1 VSEPVISPSSPPPSR
16 TAWLV
21 AALLALLALLAIGLA
36 WDARQRLRTM
46 EKELVRRA
54 QESQAQAAEARVL
67 ARQAED
73 AARQAVAKV
82 ALVDARV
89 ADATVQR
96 SQVEELLDSLTRA
109 HDDGVLGEVEALV
122 RSAQQQSAITGSAE
136 PLLIGLRQ
144 VEERLARRNEPK
156 VERVRRAVARDIDRL
171 KASGATDPAALA
183 GRVDEVLRGVD
194 ELPLRAQPRDVAATA
209 AATSVTA
216 SAPASA
222 AAAGRTWTERVGL
235 WWAQTRSRVWDEVR
249 ALVRVTR
256 IDTPEAALLAPE
268 QGDFLRQ
275 HLKLRLLNAKL
286 ALLARHFDSAQTE
299 LREAQA
305 LLERYYDRD
314 ARRVAAHIELLRQL
328 ALHTRVSTPPRPDE
342 TLAALAAAAR

>member
-1 VSEPVISPSSPPPSR
+1 VIEPVNPPSSPPSR
-16 TAWLV
+16 TAWWV
-21 AALLALLALLAIGLA
+21 AALLAVLALVAIGLA
-36 WDARQRLRTM
+36 WDARQRLRTL
-46 EKELVRRA
+46 EQELVRRA
-54 QESQAQAAEARVL
+54 QESQTQAAEARVL

-73 AARQAVAKV
+73 AARQAVAQV

-109 HDDGVLGEVEALV
+109 HDDGVLGEVEVLV

-136 PLLIGLRQ
+136 PLLISLRQ

-156 VERVRRAVARDIDRL
+156 VERVRRAAARDLERL
-171 KASGATDPAALA
+171 KGSSATDPATLVV
-183 GRVDEVLRGVD
+183 RIDEVLRSVD
-194 ELPLRAQPRDVAATA
+194 ELPLRAQPRAA
-209 AATSVTA
+209 AATTAASAAAAA

-222 AAAGRTWTERVGL
+222 AADANWSERAAA
-235 WWAQTRSRVWDEVR
+235 WWAQARGQVAAEVR

-256 IDTPEAALLAPE
+256 IDSPEAALLAPE
-268 QGDFLRQ
+268 QSDFLRQ

-286 ALLARHFDSAQTE
+286 ALLARQFDSAQIE
-299 LREAQA
+299 LRESQA

-314 ARRVAAHIELLRQL
+314 ARRVAASIDLLRQVG
-328 ALHTRVSTPPRPDE
+328 LHTRVSTPPRPDE

>member
-1 VSEPVISPSSPPPSR
+1 VSEPVVPPSSPPSR

-21 AALLALLALLAIGLA
+21 ATLLALLALLAIGLA

-54 QESQAQAAEARVL
+54 QESQTQAAEARVL

-73 AARQAVAKV
+73 AARQAVARV

-109 HDDGVLGEVEALV
+109 HDDGVLGEVEVLV

-156 VERVRRAVARDIDRL
+156 VERVRRAVARDIERL

-194 ELPLRAQPRDVAATA
+194 ELPLRSQPRNAAATA
-209 AATSVTA
+209 ATAGGAA

-222 AAAGRTWTERVGL
+222 PAAGTAWTDRAGL
-235 WWAQTRSRVWDEVR
+235 WWAQTRSRVWAEVR
-249 ALVRVTR
+249 SLVRVTP
-256 IDTPEAALLAPE
+256 IETPEAALLAPE
-268 QGDFLRQ
+268 QGAFLRQ

-286 ALLARHFDSAQTE
+286 ALLARQFDSAQTD

-314 ARRVAAHIELLRQL
+314 ARRVASHTELLRQL

>member
-1 VSEPVISPSSPPPSR
+1 VSEPVNPPSSPPSR
-16 TAWLV
+16 TAWWV
-21 AALLALLALLAIGLA
+21 AALLAVLALVAIGLA
-36 WDARQRLRTM
+36 WDARQRLRTL
-46 EKELVRRA
+46 EQELVRRA
-54 QESQAQAAEARVL
+54 QESQTQAAEARVL

-73 AARQAVAKV
+73 AARQAVAQV

-109 HDDGVLGEVEALV
+109 HDDGVLGEVEVLV

-136 PLLIGLRQ
+136 PLLISLRQ

-156 VERVRRAVARDIDRL
+156 VERVRRAAARDLERL
-171 KASGATDPAALA
+171 KGSSATDPATLVV
-183 GRVDEVLRGVD
+183 RIDEVLRSVD
-194 ELPLRAQPRDVAATA
+194 ELPLRAQPRAA
-209 AATSVTA
+209 AATTA
-216 SAPASA
+216 ASA
-222 AAAGRTWTERVGL
+222 AAAASIPASAADANWSERAAA
-235 WWAQTRSRVWDEVR
+235 WWAQARGQVAAEVR

-256 IDTPEAALLAPE
+256 IDSPEAALLAPE
-268 QGDFLRQ
+268 QSDFLRQ

-286 ALLARHFDSAQTE
+286 ALLARQFDSAQIE
-299 LREAQA
+299 LRESQA

-314 ARRVAAHIELLRQL
+314 ARRVAASIDLLRQVG
-328 ALHTRVSTPPRPDE
+328 LHTRVSTPPRPDE

>member
-1 VSEPVISPSSPPPSR
+1 MSEPLVPPSSPPSR
-16 TAWLV
+16 TAWWV
-21 AALLALLALLAIGLA
+21 AALLAVLALVAIGLA

-54 QESQAQAAEARVL
+54 QDTQTQAAEALVL

-136 PLLIGLRQ
+136 PLLISLRQ

-156 VERVRRAVARDIDRL
+156 VERVRRAAARDLERL
-171 KASGATDPAALA
+171 KASGATDPATLTA
-183 GRVDEVLRGVD
+183 RIDEVLRSAD
-194 ELPLRAQPRDVAATA
+194 DLPLRAQPRAA
-209 AATSVTA
+209 AATTAATVAAAA

-222 AAAGRTWTERVGL
+222 AADGTWSERTAA
-235 WWAQTRSRVWDEVR
+235 WWAQVRSQVGAEVR

-256 IDTPEAALLAPE
+256 IDSPEAALLAPE
-268 QGDFLRQ
+268 QGAFLRQ

-286 ALLARHFDSAQTE
+286 ALLARQFDSAQTE
-299 LREAQA
+299 LREAQV

-314 ARRVAAHIELLRQL
+314 ARRVAASIELLRQVG
-328 ALHTRVSTPPRPDE
+328 LHTRVSAPPRPDE

>member
-1 VSEPVISPSSPPPSR
+1 VSEPVIPPSSSPSR
-16 TAWLV
+16 TAWLA
-21 AALLALLALLAIGLA
+21 AALLAVLALGAIGLA

-46 EKELVRRA
+46 EMELVRRA
-54 QESQAQAAEARVL
+54 QDSQAQAAEARVL

-156 VERVRRAVARDIDRL
+156 VERVRRAVARDLERL
-171 KASGATDPAALA
+171 KASGATDPATLTA
-183 GRVDEVLRGVD
+183 RIDDVLRGVD
-194 ELPLRAQPRDVAATA
+194 DLPLRAQPRASAATTA
-209 AATSVTA
+209 AAAAAVA
-216 SAPASA
+216 SAPAPA
-222 AAAGRTWTERVGL
+222 AADAAWAERAAA
-235 WWAQTRSRVWDEVR
+235 WWAQVRARVWAEVR

-256 IDTPEAALLAPE
+256 IDSPEAALLAPE
-268 QGDFLRQ
+268 QGEFLRQ
-275 HLKLRLLNAKL
+275 HLKLHLLNAKL
-286 ALLARHFDSAQTE
+286 AVLARQFDSAQTE
-299 LREAQA
+299 LRESQA

-314 ARRVAAHIELLRQL
+314 ARRVAASIEALRQV
-328 ALHTRVSTPPRPDE
+328 ALHARVSTPPRPDE

>member
-1 VSEPVISPSSPPPSR
+1 VSEPVIPPSSSPSR
-16 TAWLV
+16 IAWLA
-21 AALLALLALLAIGLA
+21 AALLALLAVLALGLA

-46 EKELVRRA
+46 EMELVRRA
-54 QESQAQAAEARVL
+54 QETQAQAAEARLL

-122 RSAQQQSAITGSAE
+122 RSALQQSAITGSAE
-136 PLLIGLRQ
+136 PLLISLRL

-156 VERVRRAVARDIDRL
+156 VERVRRAVARDLERL
-171 KASGATDPAALA
+171 KASVATDPATLA
-183 GRVDEVLRGVD
+183 GRIDEVLRGVD
-194 ELPLRAQPRDVAATA
+194 ELPLRAQPRAAASTSA
-209 AATSVTA
+209 AATSAA
-216 SAPASA
+216 SAPAPA
-222 AAAGRTWTERVGL
+222 AAADAAWTERAAT
-235 WWAQTRSRVWDEVR
+235 WWAHTRSRVGAEVR

-256 IDTPEAALLAPE
+256 IDTPEAALLAPDQVE
-268 QGDFLRQ
+268 FLRQ

-286 ALLARHFDSAQTE
+286 ALLARQFDSAQTD

-314 ARRVAAHIELLRQL
+314 VRRVAAHIELLRQL

>member
-1 VSEPVISPSSPPPSR
+1 VIEPVNPPSSPPSR
-16 TAWLV
+16 TAWWV
-21 AALLALLALLAIGLA
+21 AALLAVLALVAIGLA
-36 WDARQRLRTM
+36 WDARQRLRTL
-46 EKELVRRA
+46 EQELVRRA
-54 QESQAQAAEARVL
+54 QESQTQAAEARVL

-73 AARQAVAKV
+73 AARQAVAQV

-109 HDDGVLGEVEALV
+109 HDDGVLGEVEVLV

-136 PLLIGLRQ
+136 PLLISLRQ

-156 VERVRRAVARDIDRL
+156 VERVRRAAARDLERL
-171 KASGATDPAALA
+171 KGSSATDPATLVV
-183 GRVDEVLRGVD
+183 RIDEVLRSVD
-194 ELPLRAQPRDVAATA
+194 ELPLRAQPRAA
-209 AATSVTA
+209 AATTA
-216 SAPASA
+216 ASA
-222 AAAGRTWTERVGL
+222 AAAASIPASAADANWSERAAA
-235 WWAQTRSRVWDEVR
+235 WWAQARGQVAAEVR

-256 IDTPEAALLAPE
+256 IDSPEAALLAPE
-268 QGDFLRQ
+268 QSDFLRQ

-286 ALLARHFDSAQTE
+286 ALLARQFDSAQIE
-299 LREAQA
+299 LRESQA

-314 ARRVAAHIELLRQL
+314 ARRVAASIDLLRQVG
-328 ALHTRVSTPPRPDE
+328 LHTRVSTPPRPDE